1 MALYI
6 PGQEFNVVEANYL
19 LTLGYAKV
27 DALGDKEVRMDD
39 DGTYFY
45 LKTNDGGT
53 AKVGL
58 EPDEIVTRLNAATSG
73 PALSPLLDNFW
84 RDSISDRNE
93 NPYMQSGYRV
103 VASAG
108 TAITFDNSYDNA
120 PRIVIGIEGGNVCK
134 AVSFGSVGVG
144 GFTAYTYF
152 CSGDTTTVPI
162 NWLTIGD
169 MA

>member
-6 PGQEFNVVEANYL
+6 VGQEFNKLEANYL
-19 LTLGYAKV
+19 LTLGYART

-45 LKTNDGGT
+45 LKVKDGT
-53 AKVGL
+53 EKKVGL
-58 EPDEIVTRLNAATSG
+58 EPNEIVTRLNAATSG

-84 RDSISDRNE
+84 RDSVSNRNQ

-120 PRIVIGIEGGNVCK
+120 PRVVIGIEGGNVCK
-134 AVSFGSVGVG
+134 TVSFGSLGVG
-144 GFTAYTYF
+144 GFTAHTYF
-152 CSGDTTTVPI
+152 CSAATTTVPI
-162 NWLTIGD
+162 NWISIGD